1 MDGQMKKGV
10 LEMCILHEIAKN
22 ETYGYEILNTIGG
35 VFPGMDRSTVYAVL
49 RRLNADG
56 STEARMGSGESG
68 GPQRKYYRITEEG
81 KAALRTRI
89 GEWKSVCSAVK
100 LLGIPEG

>member
-10 LEMCILHEIAKN
+10 LELCVLYEVAKK

-35 VFPGMDRSTVYAVL
+35 IFPGMDRSTVYGVL

-68 GPQRKYYRITEEG
+68 GPQRKYFRITENG
-81 KAALRTRI
+81 RAALRELMA
-89 GEWKSVCSAVK
+89 EWDAVLGAVRK
-100 LLGIPEG
+100 LGIG

>member
-10 LEMCILHEIAKN
+10 LELCVLHEVAKK

-35 VFPGMDRSTVYAVL
+35 VFPGMDRSTVYGVL

-56 STEARMGSGESG
+56 STEARVESGESG
-68 GPQRKYYRITEEG
+68 GPQRKYYRVTESG
-81 KAALRTRI
+81 RAALRELTA
-89 GEWKSVCSAVK
+89 EWDAVLGAVRK
-100 LLGIPEG
+100 LGIGG

>member
-10 LEMCILHEIAKN
+10 LELCILHEVAKK

-35 VFPGMDRSTVYAVL
+35 VFPGMDRSTVYGVL

-56 STEARMGSGESG
+56 STEARMGGEESG
-68 GPQRKYYRITEEG
+68 GPRRKYYRITENGRETLRRLTQEWESILG
-81 KAALRTRI
+81 AARH
-89 GEWKSVCSAVK
+89 
-100 LLGIPEG
+100 LGIG